1 MIRHLPDDLPV
12 ISLQAPELVRDCP
25 VDSLLARAASYRNL
39 LVDELYGHN
48 QTIHLVGYSFSGA
61 LSFELA
67 LCLNDSPLRCG
78 SLCLVDPVPYCPQP
92 KSAMSF
98 LMHRA
103 QCYDLFLG
111 SMLRKEAMC
120 MNAVTSNDVSCVS
133 DLEHYV
139 VSATSRR
146 IASELS
152 RMVDTMLTLGA
163 ELSTRDCSLT
173 REMYSGPCAFLK
185 AKPEFF
191 EAVGYDSVH
200 HPDGVYGWSHPLG
213 NPGLEVTHLDCSH
226 VDCITHEESVRQIA
240 ATLISLLQS
249 TEDVENAHVGNASR
263 RVEQMSREQVAACD
277 AGGSGSGLTIKLG
290 Q

>member
-12 ISLQAPELVRDCP
+12 ISLQAPELVGDCP
-25 VDSLLARAASYRNL
+25 VDSLFERAVSYRNL

-92 KSAMSF
+92 KSTMSF

-120 MNAVTSNDVSCVS
+120 MKSVSSNDIASVS

-152 RMVDTMLTLGA
+152 RMVDTMLTLGV
-163 ELSTRDCSLT
+163 ELSTRNLSPT
-173 REMYSGPCAFLK
+173 RNMYTGPCAFLK

-191 EAVGYDSVH
+191 EKEGYNSVH
-200 HPDGVYGWSHPLG
+200 HPDGIYGWSHPLSS
-213 NPGLEVTHLDCSH
+213 PGLEATHLDCSH
-226 VDCITHEESVRQIA
+226 VECIMNEESVRQIA
-240 ATLISLLQS
+240 ATLVSLLER
-249 TEDVENAHVGNASR
+249 TEA
-263 RVEQMSREQVAACD
+263 
-277 AGGSGSGLTIKLG
+277 
-290 Q
+290 